1 VPTLT
6 VWASFG
12 AGFVV
17 APVLPSPVV
26 ARLSGLRELPID
38 SHLSGKLQFRPVLT
52 RELPLNTFGGWNM
65 KKLLGIALAGML
77 ISTAAC
83 GPKAQA
89 GGDTTKIAPPGWWRC
104 SCWWCSCW
112 WRSCWHGPSGQ
123 SRLGPSSRRL
133 GLGCGA
139 AHSGY
144 IGQGCAVFFA
154 RGEMPRLPGPDCP
167 AVPWLATVLHPVYRL
182 SHADS

>member
-1 VPTLT
+1 MLTLT
-6 VWASFG
+6 VWPRFG

-17 APVLPSPVV
+17 AKVLPSPVV
-26 ARLSGLRELPID
+26 ARLSGLWELPID

-89 GGDTTKIAPPGWWRC
+89 GGDTTKIAPPAG
-104 SCWWCSCW
+104 
-112 WRSCWHGPSGQ
+112 
-123 SRLGPSSRRL
+123 
-133 GLGCGA
+133 GA
-139 AHSGY
+139 APAG
-144 IGQGCAVFFA
+144 GAPAGGAPA
-154 RGEMPRLPGPDCP
+154 GTDPAANPGSAP
-167 AVPWLATVLHPVYRL
+167 APVG
-182 SHADS
+182 